1 VQRGR
6 ARHGRQLGRG
16 RSDEAPV
23 AGNGA
28 ATTTLGEEMG
38 ASSAGERRACPVLFI
53 EREGERRGPRG
64 RGRDDRRPSTAIM
77 AVVSLIMEGWSGE

>member
-1 VQRGR
+1 
-6 ARHGRQLGRG
+6 
-16 RSDEAPV
+16 V

-28 ATTTLGEEMG
+28 ATMTLGEEMG

-77 AVVSLIMEGWSGE
+77 AVVSPIMEGWSGE